1 MFCSRFFFQLRV
13 KDKDG
18 NILVPKKNTLAAYKS
33 GIRMEVKKRHKVDIL
48 NGCLLTDHQKLWR
61 SVEKVLVSE
70 GCSENWHHD
79 EVQPATMRNIYHLLS
94 LQSRAEQ
101 TYNLLPTDAH
111 KEKGERFLFPMW
123 RALNQAKFNL
133 HNPPMRNSSS
143 PTRKV
148 GRCSDLLKIILSF
161 LQLGRIPSARC
172 SRSCVR
178 RQAAPSRQIIQL
190 GMVLQFFVDCS
201 VAFAVW
207 SSTRALNIKTSEIIK
222 FCPDFC

>member
-94 LQSRAEQ
+94 LQSRADLQ
-101 TYNLLPTDAH
+101 
-111 KEKGERFLFPMW
+111 
-123 RALNQAKFNL
+123 
-133 HNPPMRNSSS
+133 PPAN
-143 PTRKV
+143 
-148 GRCSDLLKIILSF
+148 
-161 LQLGRIPSARC
+161 
-172 SRSCVR
+172 
-178 RQAAPSRQIIQL
+178 
-190 GMVLQFFVDCS
+190 
-201 VAFAVW
+201 
-207 SSTRALNIKTSEIIK
+207 
-222 FCPDFC
+222 

>member
-111 KEKGERFLFPMW
+111 KDKGERFLFPMW
-123 RALNQAKFNL
+123 RASNQAKFNL
-133 HNPPMRNSSS
+133 HNPNEKLFESN
-143 PTRKV
+143 K
-148 GRCSDLLKIILSF
+148 K
-161 LQLGRIPSARC
+161 
-172 SRSCVR
+172 SR
-178 RQAAPSRQIIQL
+178 
-190 GMVLQFFVDCS
+190 
-201 VAFAVW
+201 
-207 SSTRALNIKTSEIIK
+207 
-222 FCPDFC
+222 

>member
-1 MFCSRFFFQLRV
+1 MHVLLQVFL
-13 KDKDG
+13 
-18 NILVPKKNTLAAYKS
+18 PAAREGQGREYS
-33 GIRMEVKKRHKVDIL
+33 GA
-48 NGCLLTDHQKLWR
+48 QK
-61 SVEKVLVSE
+61 EYT
-70 GCSENWHHD
+70 G
-79 EVQPATMRNIYHLLS
+79 S
-94 LQSRAEQ
+94 LQERDPDGGEEAPQGGHLERLSPHGPSKAVAQCGEGVGQRGLQRKLASRRGPASYNAQHLPPAQPAEQ

-123 RALNQAKFNL
+123 RASNQAKFNL

>member
-1 MFCSRFFFQLRV
+1 MWRRCWSARVAAKIGITTRSSQLQCATSTTCS
-13 KDKDG
+13 
-18 NILVPKKNTLAAYKS
+18 A
-33 GIRMEVKKRHKVDIL
+33 
-48 NGCLLTDHQKLWR
+48 C
-61 SVEKVLVSE
+61 
-70 GCSENWHHD
+70 
-79 EVQPATMRNIYHLLS
+79 
-94 LQSRAEQ
+94 RAEQ

-111 KEKGERFLFPMW
+111 KDKGERFLFPMW
-123 RALNQAKFNL
+123 RASNQAKFNL